1 MIKSLLRCLILI
13 GILGSIGLSAESS
26 LQTIDVF
33 PFGMNA
39 VKSYRIPGVV
49 VTSKGII
56 VLQTGVKLK
65 FIYVDQKTRAK
76 RGHLLM

>member
-49 VTSKGII
+49 VTSKGTLLAFCEARHNSSADWGEIE
-56 VLQTGVKLK
+56 
-65 FIYVDQKTRAK
+65 IYLR
-76 RGHLLM
+76 